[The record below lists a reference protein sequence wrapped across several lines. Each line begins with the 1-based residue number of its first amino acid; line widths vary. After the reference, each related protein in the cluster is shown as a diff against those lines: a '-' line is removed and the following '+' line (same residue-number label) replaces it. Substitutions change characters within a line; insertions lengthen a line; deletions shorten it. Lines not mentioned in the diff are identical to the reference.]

1 MEVFKERGLRWAD
14 GKPSIPIFTFIA
26 LSMGSTQRVN
36 PRNTKKQALPAK
48 SLPLPAF
55 LE

>member
-1 MEVFKERGLRWAD
+1 MEVFKERGLRWTD

-26 LSMGSTQRVN
+26 SMGSTQRVY